1 MALPLKEKENNS
13 PAEAF
18 VFLHCPFES
27 CEKFYKNK
35 KSLLEHFRLYPAH
48 KPETVSRKRKT
59 IKDAVETFLN
69 RETTYSRSQRVR
81 ELILQ
86 LTDEEI
92 VAFTLPRVVDIV
104 PPVDVF
110 LEGSSCSGD
119 VFKKLVNFREQICV
133 RFPELK
139 TFFYPSPSFS
149 ASYQDPK
156 QKFIDM
162 VLQNKSNCCEW
173 LLEIEDGSLVK
184 ESLMPLVF

>member
-35 KSLLEHFRLYPAH
+35 KKFLEHFSLYPAH
-48 KPETVSRKRKT
+48 KPETVLRKRKT
-59 IKDAVETFLN
+59 IKDTVETFLN

-110 LEGSSCSGD
+110 WKEALVPVMFSRNWSTLGNKFVFASRNLKLSSTQVPLFLLPIKTKSRNLLIWSFRTRAIVASG
-119 VFKKLVNFREQICV
+119 C
-133 RFPELK
+133 
-139 TFFYPSPSFS
+139 
-149 ASYQDPK
+149 
-156 QKFIDM
+156 
-162 VLQNKSNCCEW
+162 
-173 LLEIEDGSLVK
+173 
-184 ESLMPLVF
+184 